1 MKYTKVRFTSK
12 LNGNTAGL
20 VLTDHQQESM
30 TITQVSKLFPIS
42 ESMKME
48 RLEDAVELLNSIA
61 GLCTID
67 QVNQAKSIVELELNI

>member
-1 MKYTKVRFTSK
+1 MKT
-12 LNGNTAGL
+12 
-20 VLTDHQQESM
+20 
-30 TITQVSKLFPIS
+30 
-42 ESMKME
+42 E

>member
-48 RLEDAVELLNSIA
+48 RLERSDSFNTFEEAFLVDMDHA
-61 GLCTID
+61 TH
-67 QVNQAKSIVELELNI
+67 

>member
-1 MKYTKVRFTSK
+1 
-12 LNGNTAGL
+12 
-20 VLTDHQQESM
+20 M